1 MVEKPM
7 SYTPG
12 ILIKSGK
19 EREFFSELNKKH
31 LGKEFWEECKYL
43 RNNINERSLA
53 ELDKLMDKETD
64 E

>member
-1 MVEKPM
+1 ML
-7 SYTPG
+7 YTPV
-12 ILIKSGK
+12 IVIQSGK
-19 EREFFSELNKKH
+19 ERGFFSELNKKR

-53 ELDKLMDKETD
+53 ELGKLMNREID